1 MTISSQIP
9 SYLLPETKD
18 SKGAQFLEYVR
29 WFFWQMILTL
39 TSHESFFSSK
49 RLERFAIFLNANVLL
64 DICVYHLVQV
74 GKLDWEGSVGIYVA
88 QMAYAGF
95 QTKQIF
101 NDLKMKKDA
110 NNTNSS
116 DNSKAQ
122 EI

>member
-9 SYLLPETKD
+9 SYLLPDTKD
-18 SKGAQFLEYVR
+18 SKGAQLLEYIR
-29 WFFWQMILTL
+29 WFFWQMLLTL
-39 TSHESFFSSK
+39 TANESFFSSK
-49 RLERFAIFLNANVLL
+49 RLERFAIFVNANVLL
-64 DICVYHLVQV
+64 DICVYHLVSV

-101 NDLKMKKDA
+101 NDLKMKKD
-110 NNTNSS
+110 TTSNSNS
-116 DNSKAQ
+116 DASKSQ